1 MRLSMT
7 CSRFAASRI
16 LLLWLDVAIGSC
28 KIHVAAPGSHGSESP
43 PLSVANSH
51 VVCLVGCGHS
61 IDDLGDLNGLGVP
74 SKLKSLPDVSPAG
87 TWPNA
92 SALATNPMQF
102 WMQWAEQWQKAW
114 ADAMRRH

>member
-61 IDDLGDLNGLGVP
+61 HRRSGRPEWPWCRIVCATFHQLAMLELMTKEHVFGFRQASRLEQVDD
-74 SKLKSLPDVSPAG
+74 
-87 TWPNA
+87 
-92 SALATNPMQF
+92 
-102 WMQWAEQWQKAW
+102 E
-114 ADAMRRH
+114 